1 MQTGRGMPGGAASR
15 AKAEAGVTGQR
26 RTGGRRRADRES
38 AGTPA
43 RPRYAAIDLGTNN
56 CRLLVA
62 EPTADGFRV
71 VDAFSRIVRLGE
83 GMSRDGHLTEDAMQR
98 ALAALKICADKLRRH
113 RIIHQRAVA
122 TEACRSALNG
132 DAFRARVQAETGIR
146 LQVISQGEEAQLA
159 LVGCAPLLDPDI
171 PNALVFDIGGGSTEI
186 IWLRGDAGHRRPSHG
201 TPPHGIA
208 AWYSM
213 PVGVVGL
220 AERFRE
226 TPADGHAYE
235 AMVADVGAVLRELA
249 ERHDVVDV
257 FAAGRMQMI
266 GTSGT
271 VTTLTGVYQ
280 DLPRYDRARVDGCFL
295 SFDTV
300 RTVSRRIAAMRDDE
314 RRAHPCIGRNRAD
327 FVVPGCAILE
337 AICRTWPVGCLRVAD
352 RGLREG
358 MLLQMMGHVDMDGLA
373 PDAPATAAA
382 GEQM

>member
-1 MQTGRGMPGGAASR
+1 M
-15 AKAEAGVTGQR
+15 TGQHR
-26 RTGGRRRADRES
+26 GGGRRRAHQES
-38 AGTPA
+38 APA
-43 RPRYAAIDLGTNN
+43 DSALGRPRYAAIDLGTNN

-62 EPTADGFRV
+62 ERTPEGFRV

-83 GMSRDGHLTEDAMQR
+83 GMSRDGVLTEDAMQR

-113 RIIHQRAVA
+113 RIVHLRAVA
-122 TEACRSALNG
+122 TEACRRALNG
-132 DAFRARVQAETGIR
+132 EAFRARALAQTGIR
-146 LQVISQGEEAQLA
+146 LQIITQAEEAQLA
-159 LVGCAPLLDPDI
+159 LVGCAPLLDPRI

-186 IWLRGDAGHRRPSHG
+186 IWLHGSRHRHRWDRR

-226 TPADGHAYE
+226 TPADDAAYE
-235 AMVADVGAVLRELA
+235 AMVADVGAVLRDLA

-280 DLPRYDRARVDGCFL
+280 DLPRYDRGRVDGCFL

-300 RTVSRRIAAMRDDE
+300 RTVSRRIAAMREDE

-358 MLLQMMGHVDMDGLA
+358 MLLQMMGHVDMDGLTTNA
-373 PDAPATAAA
+373 PAATAAPPC
-382 GEQM
+382 ERT